1 MVGHLKLSLMDDEW
15 VSFVINNGE
24 MAAGPHIVNGK
35 YPFRRVEPGLHEA
48 YVENNLHSLVSIINI
63 DVRKQHPNIRAGGI
77 FFLHRV
83 IDFPAISNAAIRDWG
98 LRKKVIP
105 KVKYSITGTQFWP
118 IIDWLYNSALRKWK
132 PDNLFYR
139 IRKKLFL
146 PEHQLKRI
154 VICLYSVLT
163 F

>member
-1 MVGHLKLSLMDDEW
+1 
-15 VSFVINNGE
+15 

-98 LRKKVIP
+98 LKKKSFQRWNIRLQAP
-105 KVKYSITGTQFWP
+105 NFGRYSRL
-118 IIDWLYNSALRKWK
+118 II
-132 PDNLFYR
+132 
-139 IRKKLFL
+139 
-146 PEHQLKRI
+146 
-154 VICLYSVLT
+154 
-163 F
+163 